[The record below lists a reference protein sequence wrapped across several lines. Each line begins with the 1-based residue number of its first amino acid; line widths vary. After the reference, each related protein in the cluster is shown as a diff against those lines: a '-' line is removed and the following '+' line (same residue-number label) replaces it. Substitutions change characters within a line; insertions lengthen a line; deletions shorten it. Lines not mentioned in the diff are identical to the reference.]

1 MPEIRKRGTTTALAS
16 AAKGDETKGKSP
28 SEDNKP
34 DKVTF
39 VLVVILVVLLFYNF
53 VVPRASKIRHRK
65 AIEHQFKVLTDALQE
80 QQDSLKRQH
89 DSLSGALSS
98 LTTAQETVSQSQHED
113 EIKKFESRH
122 DNHDEEIAILKA
134 DLKKKDTHSELLEK
148 QITELRAQLQAIEKK
163 MGFDHSTFCEEC
175 VVNFGSLTATCGKRR
190 QFVVDTYKKTEEVV
204 TEALMK
210 SFPDCAKKARL
221 RS

>member
-65 AIEHQFKVLTDALQE
+65 AIEHQFKVLADVIQE
-80 QQDSLKRQH
+80 QQDSLKKQQ
-89 DSLSGALSS
+89 DSLSGAVSS
-98 LTTAQETVSQSQHED
+98 LTTATVTVSKSHHEE

-122 DNHDEEIAILKA
+122 DNHDEEISILKA
-134 DLKKKDTHSELLEK
+134 GLKKKEEHSNALET
-148 QITELRAQLQAIEKK
+148 QLNELRSQLAEIQKK
-163 MGFDHSTFCEEC
+163 IGFDHASTFCEEC
-175 VVNFGSLTATCGKRR
+175 IGTFGSLRTTCGKRR
-190 QFVVDTYKKTEEVV
+190 HYLMEKYQTPKDIA
-204 TEALMK
+204 TEALIKLDPENCGKKK
-210 SFPDCAKKARL
+210 S
-221 RS
+221 